1 MQSSNP
7 VFRKAEGF
15 NGRGGADPYGN
26 RTYAGNGISYP
37 SYGSQ
42 PTGQPTGQPAGFGGQ
57 GTQPGYPSGPQGY
70 VDPYAPAPTGSRKMT
85 IDSVVQRTGITLGV
99 AVLFAALTWILTG
112 DVDASAP
119 DADRTIATLY
129 TLSLVGALVGFG
141 LAMVNSFKRAVSPA
155 LVLAYAAFEGLFIGA
170 FSKVMEAS
178 FGGGLVIGAVLG
190 TLGAVA
196 GTLAAYKFFDI
207 QVSSRFRTWV
217 VAAMF
222 GFVAVSLLD
231 FVLAMFNTSFGFN
244 GFGTMG
250 LISSFIGLGLGVLM
264 LILDFDFVERGIAAG
279 LPERESWR
287 AAFGLTVTIIWI
299 YIELLRILAI
309 LRGND

>member
-37 SYGSQ
+37 SYGSR
-42 PTGQPTGQPAGFGGQ
+42 PTGQPTGPYGAPPA
-57 GTQPGYPSGPQGY
+57 QPGYPSGPGGY
-70 VDPYAPAPTGSRKMT
+70 VDPYAPTPTDAKRMT
-85 IDSVVQRTGITLGV
+85 IDSVVQRTGITIGV
-99 AVLFAALTWILTG
+99 TVLFAGLTWVLTG
-112 DVDASAP
+112 DAAATGP
-119 DADRTIATLY
+119 DGDQARATLY
-129 TLSLVGALVGFG
+129 MLSMVGAFAGFG
-141 LAMVNSFKRAVSPA
+141 LSLANSFKRVISPA
-155 LVLAYAAFEGLFIGA
+155 LVLAYAVFEGLFIGA

-190 TLGAVA
+190 TIGAVA

-207 QVSSRFRTWV
+207 QVNNRFRTWV

-231 FVLAMFNTSFGFN
+231 FVLAMFGTGIGFN
-244 GFGTMG
+244 GLGPMG
-250 LISSFIGLGLGVLM
+250 LVSSLIGLGLGVLM
-264 LILDFDFVERGIAAG
+264 LILDFDFVERGIQAG